1 METAVKREAMKKIEA
16 SSKNELYRKLFEQHG
31 NDYYYVVDETVK
43 RRIPFFWKKKY
54 EMLVSFPEGVT
65 VVKSGEN
72 FHEKLMET
80 VEEEPKETTE
90 QNSIQFVLH
99 NLANKTSVIS
109 GEVKDIRNS
118 EEIQKKKEELLQLF
132 EQGFVILKNSEVER
146 VKPLLQVAKEGFE
159 KHLRE
164 PAVKKSESVPF
175 IIEKVIRTLQQ
186 NEVEE
191 HFLHVYRDK
200 LTEKFQHAAMITEE
214 DVISF
219 ILEDMGNHFRTENIF
234 EKDVQ
239 TIALV
244 GPTGVGKTTTLAK
257 IAWQLHEQKKTV
269 GFITTDHSRIGT
281 VQQLQQYVSKIGA
294 EVLAVKD
301 QAGVTRALSYLK
313 KEKAVDYIL
322 IDTAGKNYRTKESI
336 GAMIEEIQQIKPDYM
351 CLTLSASM
359 KSKDMI
365 EIITNFK
372 DTGIDGFI
380 FTKFDETAS
389 SGELLKIP
397 AISSAPIIFTTDGQD
412 MKKNIQLA
420 TAHHLAK
427 QMLQTS

>member
-1 METAVKREAMKKIEA
+1 METAMKRETMRRIEA
-16 SSKNELYRKLFEQHG
+16 PSKNELYRKLFEQHG
-31 NDYYYVVDETVK
+31 NEYYYVVDETVK
-43 RRIPFFWKKKY
+43 RRVPFFWKKKY
-54 EMLVSFPEGVT
+54 EMLVSFPEVD
-65 VVKSGEN
+65 VVQGNGGN

-80 VEEEPKETTE
+80 VDEQPKEIVPRK
-90 QNSIQFVLH
+90 NVQFVLH
-99 NLANKTSVIS
+99 NLANKTSAIS
-109 GEVKDIRNS
+109 NEVKEVRSS
-118 EEIQKKKEELLQLF
+118 EEIRKKKEELLQIF
-132 EQGFVILKNSEVER
+132 DQGFSALKDNEEKR
-146 VKPLLQVAKEGFE
+146 MKPLLQVAEENFQKNIQHSEGE
-159 KHLRE
+159 KI
-164 PAVKKSESVPF
+164 ESVPF

-191 HFLHVYRDK
+191 HFINVYRKK
-200 LTEKFQHAAMITEE
+200 LTEKFEQAAMITEE
-214 DVISF
+214 EVISF
-219 ILEDMGNHFRTENIF
+219 ILEDMENHFRTENVF
-234 EKDVQ
+234 EKEVQ

-257 IAWQLHEQKKTV
+257 MAWQLHHQQKTV

-281 VQQLQQYVSKIGA
+281 VQQIQQYVTEIGA

-301 QAGVTRALSYLK
+301 SQEISSALSYF
-313 KEKAVDYIL
+313 KEKTSVDYIL
-322 IDTAGKNYRTKESI
+322 IDTAGKNYRTAASVRT
-336 GAMIEEIQQIKPDYM
+336 MMEEMKYFEPDYM

-372 DTGIDGFI
+372 DVEVDGFI

-397 AISSAPIIFTTDGQD
+397 AVSSAPIVFTTDGQD
-412 MKKNIQLA
+412 MKKNIQVATAQHLA
-420 TAHHLAK
+420 T

>member
-1 METAVKREAMKKIEA
+1 METAVKREQMKKIEA
-16 SSKNELYRKLFEQHG
+16 SSKSELYRKLFEQHG
-31 NDYYYVVDETVK
+31 NDYYVVVDETVK

-54 EMLVSFPEGVT
+54 EMLVSFPEGDVAA
-65 VVKSGEN
+65 KSNEN
-72 FHEKLMET
+72 FHEKLMGT
-80 VEEEPKETTE
+80 VQEKVKETTS
-90 QNSIQFVLH
+90 QNSVQLVLH
-99 NLANKTSVIS
+99 NLANKTSAIS
-109 GEVKDIRNS
+109 DEVKSIRNS
-118 EEIQKKKEELLQLF
+118 EEIRKKKEELLQLF
-132 EQGFVILKNSEVER
+132 EQGFVTLKNSEDER
-146 VKPLLQVAKEGFE
+146 VKPLLQIARENFSENVRQTEV
-159 KHLRE
+159 KHT
-164 PAVKKSESVPF
+164 ESVPF
-175 IIEKVIRTLQQ
+175 IIEKMIRTLQQ

-191 HFLHVYRDK
+191 HFLQVYRNK

-214 DVISF
+214 EVISF
-219 ILEDMGNHFRTENIF
+219 ILEEMGNYFRTENVF

-257 IAWQLHEQKKTV
+257 IAWQLHQHKKTV
-269 GFITTDHSRIGT
+269 GFITTDHSRVGT
-281 VQQLQQYVSKIGA
+281 VQQLQQYVSKIGV

-301 QAGVTRALSYLK
+301 KAGIERALSYF
-313 KEKAVDYIL
+313 KEEQTVDYIL

-336 GAMIEEIQQIKPDYM
+336 EMMIEEVQQIQPDYM

-412 MKKNIQLA
+412 MKKNIQFA
-420 TAHHLAK
+420 TAQHLAK

>member
-1 METAVKREAMKKIEA
+1 METAEKREKIKKIEA
-16 SSKNELYRKLFEQHG
+16 SSKNELYRKLFEQYG
-31 NDYYYVVDETVK
+31 NDYYYVVDETVR

-65 VVKSGEN
+65 VVKDGEN

-80 VEEEPKETTE
+80 VKEAPKVTTE
-90 QNSIQFVLH
+90 QNGIQFVLH

-109 GEVKDIRNS
+109 KEMTGTRNS
-118 EEIQKKKEELLQLF
+118 EEIRKKKEELLQLF
-132 EQGFVILKNSEVER
+132 EQGFVILQNSEVER

-159 KHLRE
+159 KHVRE
-164 PAVKKSESVPF
+164 SEVQKSESVPF
-175 IIEKVIRTLQQ
+175 IIEKVIRVLQQ

-191 HFLHVYRDK
+191 HFLQVYRNK
-200 LTEKFQHAAMITEE
+200 LTEKFKQEAMITEE
-214 DVISF
+214 EVISF
-219 ILEDMGNHFRTENIF
+219 ILEDMGNHFRTENVF

-257 IAWQLHEQKKTV
+257 IAWQLHQQKKTV

-281 VQQLQQYVSKIGA
+281 VQQLHQYVSKIGA

-301 QAGVTRALSYLK
+301 KEGIVRALSYFK
-313 KEKAVDYIL
+313 EEKAVDYIL

-336 GAMIEEIQQIKPDYM
+336 EMMIEEIQQIKPDYM

-412 MKKNIQLA
+412 MKKNIQFA
-420 TAHHLAK
+420 TAQHLAK